1 MKYDKVLVTG
11 GSGFL
16 GKNLSLHREGWIY
29 LSSSDCDL
37 TDYNE
42 VKSTLQRYQPDA
54 VLHLAARVGGIK
66 DNVNNQADFYYLN
79 SLMNLNVLQACH
91 ELNINRVLSCLSTC
105 AFPDVVEKYP
115 FVEEDLFSGS
125 PATSNLSYGM
135 TKRMLKVASDS
146 YRHQYGRNYSTF
158 CPSNIYG
165 PYDHFNNEKSHFIP
179 AMISKI
185 DKHSVDSTVE
195 FWGTGKPLRQH
206 LFVKD
211 LAKIIPILLEKHNS
225 NIPVIVAP
233 DENVSINDAIKK
245 FIAIVKK
252 DIKIKYNGKLDGQY
266 RKDGSNKKLKQVI
279 GDFKFTTLEQGL
291 FETYEWYKNEKSI
304 Y

>member
-1 MKYDKVLVTG
+1 MKQKVLVTG
-11 GSGFL
+11 GTGFL
-16 GKNLSLHREGWIY
+16 GKNLAEEEKEWIY
-29 LSSSDCDL
+29 LSSKDCDL
-37 TDYNE
+37 TSSEDVIKVFKHHN
-42 VKSTLQRYQPDA
+42 PDA
-54 VLHLAARVGGIK
+54 VIHLAARVGGIK

-79 SLMNLNVLQACH
+79 TLINLNVLQSCH
-91 ELNINRVLSCLSTC
+91 KLNINRVLSCLSTC
-105 AFPDVVEKYP
+105 AFPDVVEEYP
-115 FVEEDLFSGS
+115 FTEKDLFSGP
-125 PATSNLSYGM
+125 PAISNLSYGM

-146 YRHQYGRNYSTF
+146 YRHQHGRNYSTF

-165 PYDHFNNEKSHFIP
+165 PYDHFNSEKSHFIP

-185 DKHSVDSTVE
+185 DKYSVGSTVE

-233 DENVSINDAIKK
+233 DENVSNDDAIKK
-245 FIAIVKK
+245 FISIVKK